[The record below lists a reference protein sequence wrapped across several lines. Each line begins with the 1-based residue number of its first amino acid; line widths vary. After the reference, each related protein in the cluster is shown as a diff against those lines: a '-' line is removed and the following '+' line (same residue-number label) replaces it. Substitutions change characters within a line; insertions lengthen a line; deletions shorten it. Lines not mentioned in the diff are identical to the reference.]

1 MPRRHRRR
9 RRQAADPTA
18 QVWVTT
24 PDGARK
30 LAAETVPFTGTVQ
43 PVDIRVDAGNRGQRF
58 TGAGASVTEASA
70 HLVQGLPADKRAELM
85 KSLFSPSEGIGL
97 NYLRQPLG
105 STDFNSGG
113 FSTYEDTKGSFSL
126 ARDQQEIIPVLK
138 QATALNP
145 AIRFMGSPW
154 SPPAWMKTGNS
165 LNGGSLRADQYQA
178 YADYLVKAIKAYG
191 QQGITLTDLTV
202 QNEPE
207 FATSYPSTSMTAAE
221 QAAFL
226 KVLDRT
232 LTAAGLPTNVLAY
245 DHNWDHPNYPLEVF
259 ASTQG
264 IQRVIGAAFHCYGG
278 QPSAQQQVVDAGK
291 RVFFTECSGTDSA
304 NPATTFADTLR
315 WHAENLVVQN
325 MRNGGE
331 TVVTWNLA
339 LDRNGGPHQGH
350 CADRCNGVVEIA
362 NGDVT
367 RNAEYYVLGHVTKFV
382 KPGATRI
389 GSTSQGAGGV
399 QNVAFQ
405 NPDGSF
411 AAYVVNTASSDRRF
425 SLTEGG
431 RSSPTPSRPA
441 PWRPSSGPAAAAPR
455 RSDRPGR
462 LVPRRRRPQRRLPGR
477 RRLGHG
483 RRDRPPAVELRHGRQ
498 PEVAV
503 PSHER
508 RPLPGR
514 QPVQLPRLGRRRRFR
529 RHRRRCQG
537 PPVELRGRHQPA
549 VAARGRRHRRPV
561 PLRRPPQ
568 RQVPRRRQRLDRR
581 RSPAVPAA
589 LRRFG
594 RPDVH
599 PDGLIPGTA
608 APFRRSPL
616 LPSSGTGRGEN
627 LSLWGGP
634 RRCRGGTGM
643 NAWVVPGY
651 TETRELGAGAGG
663 RVVLAVHDAT
673 GTPVAVKYLGSGS
686 VRTGRS
692 STASAP
698 RPGCSAP
705 LTARTSSGSTSTS
718 RRRRARPS

>member
-1 MPRRHRRR
+1 MSHRTTARAR
-9 RRQAADPTA
+9 AAGAALVLAVACLGAAGTGSAQAADPTA

-43 PVDIRVDAGNRGQRF
+43 PVDIRVDAGSRGQRF

-70 HLVQGLPADKRAELM
+70 HLVQGLPADKRADLM
-85 KSLFSPSEGIGL
+85 KSLFSPGEGIGL

-113 FSTYEDTKGSFSL
+113 FYTYEDTKGSFSI
-126 ARDQQEIIPVLK
+126 ARDQEKIIPVVK

-145 AIRFMGSPW
+145 SIRFMGSPW

-165 LNGGSLRADQYQA
+165 LNGGGLRTDQYQA

-191 QQGITLTDLTV
+191 QQGIALTDLTV

-207 FATSYPSTSMTAAE
+207 FATSYPSMAMTSAE

-259 ASTQG
+259 AATQG

-278 QPSAQQQVVDAGK
+278 VPTAQQQVVDAGK

-304 NPATTFADTLR
+304 DPAATFGDTLR

-331 TVVTWNLA
+331 TVVNWNLA

-350 CADRCNGVVEIA
+350 CATRCNGVVEIA
-362 NGDVT
+362 NGTVT

-399 QNVAFQ
+399 RNVAFQ

-411 AAYVVNTASSDRRF
+411 AAYVVNTAGSAQRF

-431 RSSPTPSRPA
+431 KTLAYTLPAGAVATVVWTGGGSAPGGPVDPAAWYRVANAHSGACLDAADWGTADGTALQQWSCGTGANQKWQFRPTSDGHYQVVNQFNSRVWDVDGGSGA
-441 PWRPSSGPAAAAPR
+441 TAAGVRVHLWSYVGGTNQQWRP
-455 RSDRPGR
+455 
-462 LVPRRRRPQRRLPGR
+462 
-477 RRLGHG
+477 
-483 RRDRPPAVELRHGRQ
+483 E
-498 PEVAV
+498 
-503 PSHER
+503 
-508 RPLPGR
+508 
-514 QPVQLPRLGRRRRFR
+514 
-529 RHRRRCQG
+529 
-537 PPVELRGRHQPA
+537 
-549 VAARGRRHRRPV
+549 
-561 PLRRPPQ
+561 
-568 RQVPRRRQRLDRR
+568 
-581 RSPAVPAA
+581 
-589 LRRFG
+589 
-594 RPDVH
+594 
-599 PDGLIPGTA
+599 
-608 APFRRSPL
+608 
-616 LPSSGTGRGEN
+616 
-627 LSLWGGP
+627 
-634 RRCRGGTGM
+634 
-643 NAWVVPGY
+643 
-651 TETRELGAGAGG
+651 
-663 RVVLAVHDAT
+663 AT
-673 GTPVAVKYLGSGS
+673 GTAGQYRFVARHSAKCLAVDNA
-686 VRTGRS
+686 
-692 STASAP
+692 STADGARLSQRDCDGSAAQ
-698 RPGCSAP
+698 RFA
-705 LTARTSSGSTSTS
+705 LTG
-718 RRRRARPS
+718 

>member
-1 MPRRHRRR
+1 MSHRTTARTR
-9 RRQAADPTA
+9 AAGAALVLAVACLGATGAGTARAADPTA

-24 PDGARK
+24 PDGTRK

-43 PVDIRVDAGNRGQRF
+43 PVDIRVDPGSRGQRF

-70 HLVQGLPADKRAELM
+70 HLVQSLPADKRADLM

-113 FSTYEDTKGSFSL
+113 FYTYEDTKGSFSL
-126 ARDQQEIIPVLK
+126 ARDQREIIPVVK

-145 AIRFMGSPW
+145 SIRFMGSPW

-165 LNGGSLRADQYQA
+165 LNGGGLRTDHHQA

-207 FATSYPSTSMTAAE
+207 FATSYPSMSMTPAE

-232 LTAAGLPTNVLAY
+232 LTAAGLPTSVLAY

-259 ASTQG
+259 AATQG

-278 QPSAQQQVVDAGK
+278 QPSAQQQVVNAGK

-304 NPATTFADTLR
+304 NTATTFADTLR

-331 TVVTWNLA
+331 TVVNWNLA

-350 CADRCNGVVEIA
+350 CTNRCNGVVEIE

-367 RNAEYYVLGHVTKFV
+367 RNAEYYVLGHVSKFV
-382 KPGATRI
+382 RPGATRI

-399 QNVAFQ
+399 QNVVFQ

-431 RSSPTPSRPA
+431 RSLVHTLPAGAVATVVWTGGGTPGGPVDPAAWYRVANAGSGACLDAADWGTADGTALQQWGCTTGTNQKWQFRPTGDGYHQVVNQFNSRVWDVDGGPGA
-441 PWRPSSGPAAAAPR
+441 TAAGVRVHLWSYVGGTNQQWRPE
-455 RSDRPGR
+455 
-462 LVPRRRRPQRRLPGR
+462 
-477 RRLGHG
+477 
-483 RRDRPPAVELRHGRQ
+483 AV
-498 PEVAV
+498 
-503 PSHER
+503 
-508 RPLPGR
+508 
-514 QPVQLPRLGRRRRFR
+514 
-529 RHRRRCQG
+529 
-537 PPVELRGRHQPA
+537 
-549 VAARGRRHRRPV
+549 
-561 PLRRPPQ
+561 
-568 RQVPRRRQRLDRR
+568 
-581 RSPAVPAA
+581 
-589 LRRFG
+589 
-594 RPDVH
+594 
-599 PDGLIPGTA
+599 
-608 APFRRSPL
+608 
-616 LPSSGTGRGEN
+616 GTG
-627 LSLWGGP
+627 
-634 RRCRGGTGM
+634 
-643 NAWVVPGY
+643 
-651 TETRELGAGAGG
+651 G
-663 RVVLAVHDAT
+663 RYRFVARHSAKCLAVDNA
-673 GTPVAVKYLGSGS
+673 
-686 VRTGRS
+686 
-692 STASAP
+692 STAHGARLSQQPCDGSA
-698 RPGCSAP
+698 AQTFT
-705 LTARTSSGSTSTS
+705 LTG
-718 RRRRARPS
+718 

>member
-1 MPRRHRRR
+1 MSHRTTARAR
-9 RRQAADPTA
+9 AAGAALVLAVACLGATGAGTAQAADPTA

-24 PDGARK
+24 PDGTRK
-30 LAAETVPFTGTVQ
+30 LAVETVPFTGTVQ
-43 PVDIRVDAGNRGQRF
+43 PVDIRVDAGSRGQRF

-70 HLVQGLPADKRAELM
+70 HLVQGLPADKRADLM

-105 STDFNSGG
+105 GTDFNSGG
-113 FSTYEDTKGSFSL
+113 SYTYEDTKGSFSL
-126 ARDQQEIIPVLK
+126 ARDQREIIPVVK

-165 LNGGSLRADQYQA
+165 LNGGSLKADQYQA

-207 FATSYPSTSMTAAE
+207 FATSYPSTAMTAAE

-232 LTAAGLPTNVLAY
+232 LTANGLPTNVLAY

-259 ASTQG
+259 DSTQG

-304 NPATTFADTLR
+304 NTATTFADTLR

-331 TVVTWNLA
+331 TVVNWNLA
-339 LDRNGGPHQGH
+339 LDQNGGPHQGH

-362 NGDVT
+362 NGDVI
-367 RNAEYYVLGHVTKFV
+367 RNAEYYVLGHIAKFV

-431 RSSPTPSRPA
+431 RSLAHTLPAGAVATVVWTGGGSAPGGPIDPAAWYRVAGAHSGACLDAADWGTADGTALQQWSCGTGANQKWQFRPTSDGHYQVVNQSNSRVWDVDGGSA
-441 PWRPSSGPAAAAPR
+441 ATAAGVRVHLWSYVGGTNQQWRPE
-455 RSDRPGR
+455 
-462 LVPRRRRPQRRLPGR
+462 
-477 RRLGHG
+477 
-483 RRDRPPAVELRHGRQ
+483 AV
-498 PEVAV
+498 
-503 PSHER
+503 
-508 RPLPGR
+508 
-514 QPVQLPRLGRRRRFR
+514 
-529 RHRRRCQG
+529 
-537 PPVELRGRHQPA
+537 
-549 VAARGRRHRRPV
+549 
-561 PLRRPPQ
+561 
-568 RQVPRRRQRLDRR
+568 
-581 RSPAVPAA
+581 
-589 LRRFG
+589 
-594 RPDVH
+594 
-599 PDGLIPGTA
+599 
-608 APFRRSPL
+608 
-616 LPSSGTGRGEN
+616 GTG
-627 LSLWGGP
+627 
-634 RRCRGGTGM
+634 
-643 NAWVVPGY
+643 
-651 TETRELGAGAGG
+651 G
-663 RVVLAVHDAT
+663 RYRFVARHSAKCLAVDNA
-673 GTPVAVKYLGSGS
+673 
-686 VRTGRS
+686 
-692 STASAP
+692 STAD
-698 RPGCSAP
+698 G
-705 LTARTSSGSTSTS
+705 ARLSQQPCDGSTAQTFTLTG
-718 RRRRARPS
+718 